1 MYIPLEYPLL
11 NVWFWH
17 PLLTYLSAAMHNYH
31 MWWRIFFMFKLK
43 HTVTYIGIWRKNH
56 HSTDQ
61 NYTKQFS
68 GLFTVFRLVIFIYE
82 IFLEFL
88 NLFWLIPKTKNIAS
102 TNLLLFWRPCISN
115 VYQIRISL
123 QKVAIYLL
131 ALALALHIILSSY
144 PISLKTND
152 ER

>member
-1 MYIPLEYPLL
+1 MIAY
-11 NVWFWH
+11 
-17 PLLTYLSAAMHNYH
+17 
-31 MWWRIFFMFKLK
+31 FFFKFKLK

-56 HSTDQ
+56 HSKDQ

-102 TNLLLFWRPCISN
+102 TNWLLFWRPCISN
-115 VYQIRISL
+115 VYKIKISL
-123 QKVAIYLL
+123 QKVAIYNLL
-131 ALALALHIILSSY
+131 TRITYNIIIISYITQNEWWKVKWTENDYLSQKLVTPY
-144 PISLKTND
+144 
-152 ER
+152 